1 MRSWKKKFFHNHY
14 CVKYFKDDRVKI
26 YVYNKPSS
34 VPITIAYDETLAVTI
49 YGDYFGIINKGFDTS
64 RPIVKPLHI
73 PQ

>member
-1 MRSWKKKFFHNHY
+1 MRSWKKSSSTITI
-14 CVKYFKDDRVKI
+14 VLSISKI
-26 YVYNKPSS
+26 YFYNKPSS